1 MTGSAVECEGAA
13 APYKISALV
22 NEEGTSF
29 YMDRRAD
36 DFASVFSR
44 WKKVRDGLAATWFD
58 HTLPARSWTWIAGD
72 RSLEKSEF

>member
-1 MTGSAVECEGAA
+1 MTGFSGGVRRRG
-13 APYKISALV
+13 
-22 NEEGTSF
+22 GRTSF